1 MEKLQRSFVVIAQF
15 YYPDLTLFICC
26 YKGLS
31 SLTSRFCYKSLN
43 VTVLLIT
50 KSLMTSN
57 LYDHI
62 LSSLLEPPKRIQHG
76 EILGDAPQAL
86 QQFCW
91 GSFPNWVSLLIIL
104 LEVLR
109 SNLGT
114 GERNFSP
121 LPPTSLF
128 PQIALSWVTT
138 ETFPWGSS

>member
-15 YYPDLTLFICC
+15 YYPDLMLFICC

-62 LSSLLEPPKRIQHG
+62 LSSLLEPPKRVHNTVRFL
-76 EILGDAPQAL
+76 EMPHRL
-86 QQFCW
+86 CK
-91 GSFPNWVSLLIIL
+91 IL
-104 LEVLR
+104 LR
-109 SNLGT
+109 FFSKLGL
-114 GERNFSP
+114 SP
-121 LPPTSLF
+121 NNPL
-128 PQIALSWVTT
+128 
-138 ETFPWGSS
+138 GSVEIQFGDG